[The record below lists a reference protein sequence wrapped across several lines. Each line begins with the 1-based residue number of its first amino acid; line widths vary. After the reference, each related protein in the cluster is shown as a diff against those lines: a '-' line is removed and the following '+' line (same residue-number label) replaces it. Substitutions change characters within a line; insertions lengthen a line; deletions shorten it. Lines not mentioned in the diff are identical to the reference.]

1 MYNEYIYDISQTFTN
16 RDIYKSQY
24 PQMKILNKFR
34 DIKKIYITSFNE
46 KSSLEFSSENIAEN
60 SPWWQ
65 NDYTL
70 EFRIKTIYIEIF
82 ERNERGSL
90 DATFYRL
97 ERKRGRNV
105 ASSCHIEFQWWKQG
119 CAQPGLPIT
128 DFDYW
133 NCHRRAIAF
142 HDKTRFF
149 HAKVWI

>member
-1 MYNEYIYDISQTFTN
+1 
-16 RDIYKSQY
+16 
-24 PQMKILNKFR
+24 MKNHL
-34 DIKKIYITSFNE
+34 
-46 KSSLEFSSENIAEN
+46 SSENIAEN

-90 DATFYRL
+90 DATFYCL

-119 CAQPGLPIT
+119 CAQPVCL
-128 DFDYW
+128 
-133 NCHRRAIAF
+133 
-142 HDKTRFF
+142 
-149 HAKVWI
+149 

>member
-1 MYNEYIYDISQTFTN
+1 
-16 RDIYKSQY
+16 
-24 PQMKILNKFR
+24 MKILNKFR

-119 CAQPGLPIT
+119 CAQPVCL
-128 DFDYW
+128 
-133 NCHRRAIAF
+133 
-142 HDKTRFF
+142 
-149 HAKVWI
+149 